1 MAKDYYVYIYYRLDT
16 NEPFYVGKGKDDRWK
31 RTDGK
36 HRSKHFKNIMN
47 KYPIVCEI
55 VKDNLT
61 EEQALGIECLLIH
74 ELVFE
79 YGYSIDILNNGSIE
93 KGCHLVNATWGG
105 DGVSIGNMRAY
116 KTDEELKEIDKKISR
131 TKIEKGISKGI
142 NNGKARKFI
151 LKFNDIDLTPILTK
165 KQMRDFLKIGAKS
178 LEQILNN
185 NGVIDKNMFTANNRS
200 KIISYFNKCVIV
212 ELDNESSFFYANNKE
227 VE

>member
-1 MAKDYYVYIYYRLDT
+1 MSRKIKQY
-16 NEPFYVGKGKDDRWK
+16 K
-31 RTDGK
+31 
-36 HRSKHFKNIMN
+36 
-47 KYPIVCEI
+47 
-55 VKDNLT
+55 
-61 EEQALGIECLLIH
+61 
-74 ELVFE
+74 FE
-79 YGYSIDILNNGSIE
+79 
-93 KGCHLVNATWGG
+93 G
-105 DGVSIGNMRAY
+105 DGRYITV
-116 KTDEELKEIDKKISR
+116 IDKSGSLVDSGEISYIGVQGIPG
-131 TKIEKGISKGI
+131 TKIGI

-185 NGVIDKNMFTANNRS
+185 NGVIDENMFTANNRS